1 MLEKMSYAPEESDMI
16 IVHIEVEAEFGDRR
30 EKRFATLMKEGIP
43 FGESAMSRAVG
54 LPTAMAAQLVLE
66 GDVSRGVQMPPTLPG
81 FYKQVLEKL
90 APFGFEFK
98 RRTTTL

>member
-1 MLEKMSYAPEESDMI
+1 MI